1 MGVVPLPSC
10 LLGLGNFSPTL
21 TAVWEVRMHH
31 VAASVLIYSSCDS
44 CPSGGE
50 RSGDATKANWKHKGR
65 TRAFSP
71 PPSFPAYT
79 RARRGEGK
87 RTLMAVA
94 DAASR
99 SPQEAQLNGGLVPRW
114 RREETAGGLHGQG
127 SKKEARSRTDGGRD
141 KMITGGDSR
150 ISVTL
155 KAQIPFVICKTN
167 SIFMTLSPPH
177 TYCRLHRLVHCAGRE
192 ELAHWWRAGEKL

>member
-1 MGVVPLPSC
+1 MVILSCVACIAPMGVVPLPSC

-50 RSGDATKANWKHKGR
+50 RSGDATKAKWKHKGR

-71 PPSFPAYT
+71 PPSFPTYT

-114 RREETAGGLHGQG
+114 RRAETAGGLHGQG

-141 KMITGGDSR
+141 KMNNRRRQQD
-150 ISVTL
+150 
-155 KAQIPFVICKTN
+155 QCN
-167 SIFMTLSPPH
+167 
-177 TYCRLHRLVHCAGRE
+177 
-192 ELAHWWRAGEKL
+192 